1 MPYLNCQK
9 TKEKLFLPAGLA
21 EYGVVSVVT
30 LNVANFVKNLI
41 FYSWFSKAF
50 KLNTSNYL

>member
-1 MPYLNCQK
+1 MPYLNCWE

-30 LNVANFVKNLI
+30 LNDANFVKNLI